1 MPSTTAY
8 KRWDVVLVPFP
19 YTDFTATKRRPA
31 LIISPDNYNFGPD
44 LAIAFVTS
52 QMNSPSRI
60 GDYHLKQWQ
69 AAGLPKPSMVR
80 MKFVTVDKAIVIKK
94 LGRLREEDRV
104 EIAKALLSFF
114 AS

>member
-19 YTDFTATKRRPA
+19 YSDFTATKRRPA
-31 LIISPDNYNFGPD
+31 LIVSPDSYNFGPD
-44 LAIAFVTS
+44 VTIAFVTS
-52 QMNSPSRI
+52 QVNSPSRI
-60 GDYHLKQWQ
+60 GDYRLIQWQ

-80 MKFVTVDKAIVIKK
+80 MKFVTVDKAIVMRK
-94 LGRLREEDRV
+94 LGSLREEDRV
-104 EIAKALLSFF
+104 AIGKALLSFF